1 MYDYYNSLP
10 GYISALANILLVI
23 GIVALFINIKFGIAA
38 LIGTIVLWIVSALLH
53 RKKSK
58 EFIRELKR

>member
-10 GYISALANILLVI
+10 GYISAAANILLVI

-38 LIGTIVLWIVSALLH
+38 LIGTIVLWVLSALLH
-53 RKKSK
+53 GEKTK
-58 EFIRELKR
+58 